1 MIVFFL
7 SYFFYCFVALRIQ
20 EPAMGP
26 LTNKYQ
32 FFVLLNA
39 ELPNADRN

>member
-1 MIVFFL
+1 MIVFFYL
-7 SYFFYCFVALRIQ
+7 IFFYYFVALRIQ

-39 ELPNADRN
+39 ELPDADRN